1 MTRYQVCEARFNVNT
16 RATTIKVVA
25 RDLSKGKAQ
34 AKAAEG
40 NESVAELVQEEMV
53 SYYVQPIVVY
63 ESHTRIRVSQ

>member
-40 NESVAELVQEEMV
+40 NDAQAELVQEEMV

-63 ESHTRIRVSQ
+63 ESHTRIRVNG